1 MIHVTV
7 WVHDAALRCEMI
19 SEKWW
24 ESYMTVNIDLVFL
37 QDDIL
42 EVKEGAV

>member
-1 MIHVTV
+1 M
-7 WVHDAALRCEMI
+7 RCEMI

-24 ESYMTVNIDLVFL
+24 ELGMIVNIDLVFL

-42 EVKEGAV
+42 EVKGNAV

>member
-7 WVHDAALRCEMI
+7 RAHDAALRCEMI

-24 ESYMTVNIDLVFL
+24 ELDMTVNIDLVFV

-42 EVKEGAV
+42 EGKKDAV

>member
-1 MIHVTV
+1 
-7 WVHDAALRCEMI
+7 MI

-24 ESYMTVNIDLVFL
+24 ELDMIVNIDLVFL

-42 EVKEGAV
+42 EVKGDAV